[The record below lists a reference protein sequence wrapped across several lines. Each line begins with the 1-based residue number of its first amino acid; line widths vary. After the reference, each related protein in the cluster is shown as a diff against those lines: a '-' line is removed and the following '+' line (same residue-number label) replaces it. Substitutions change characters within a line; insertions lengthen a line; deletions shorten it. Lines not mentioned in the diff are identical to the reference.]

1 MTGAFGSRT
10 AANGVQPPGVQLGNA
25 LYWKESR
32 FTPLRVS
39 ACVPLLKTVNDACA
53 SKDLKLRYGT
63 GDARKTVAT
72 MAALECRV
80 TKRVIVFVTTH
91 LPAPRGDKDAQAV
104 LEQTVHA
111 YALVREIAKF
121 CAHIKNRAV
130 DAVVLAGDLNCL
142 PGRNVCQLLER
153 GKLPSAAVKEL
164 VANASQP
171 DAPFLQPDGAMVC
184 DAITLANGADGADG
198 ADGGR
203 HGEDAKADED
213 FFWSAMKRA
222 LGTEPVTTNHTP
234 TFTGCLDFVYVASS
248 PRVAWQ
254 LEAADPSAGLDLA
267 RFLPDPETGNGS
279 DHLPVVCTLKARFPK
294 ADAVFVLNP
303 PPA

>member
-10 AANGVQPPGVQLGNA
+10 AANGAQPPGVQLGNA

-72 MAALECRV
+72 MAALECRT

-104 LEQTVHA
+104 LEQTVHV

-121 CAHIKNRAV
+121 CTQIKNRTV

-142 PGRNVCQLLER
+142 PGKNVCQLLER
-153 GKLPSAAVKEL
+153 GRLSAAAVKEL

-184 DAITLANGADGADG
+184 DAITLANGAGSGEPDGD
-198 ADGGR
+198 DHHGGE
-203 HGEDAKADED
+203 GEATT

-222 LGTEPVTTNHTP
+222 LGNEPATTNHTP

-254 LEAADPSAGLDLA
+254 LQASDPSAGLDLE
-267 RFLPDPETGNGS
+267 RFLPDPETGSGS